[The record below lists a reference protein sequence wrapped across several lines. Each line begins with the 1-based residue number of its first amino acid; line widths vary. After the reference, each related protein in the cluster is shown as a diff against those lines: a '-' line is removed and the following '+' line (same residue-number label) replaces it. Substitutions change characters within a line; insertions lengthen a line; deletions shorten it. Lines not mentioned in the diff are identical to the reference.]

1 MVREVVTAYTAW
13 GTGSCCCCCCC
24 GSSCG
29 DGSVADDDNDS
40 NEELLWNIIVYKIF
54 QALAHGN
61 LRILILIQIF

>member
-1 MVREVVTAYTAW
+1 MVREVVMAYTAW
-13 GTGSCCCCCCC
+13 GTGSCCCCCC

-40 NEELLWNIIVYKIF
+40 NQELLWNIIVYKIF